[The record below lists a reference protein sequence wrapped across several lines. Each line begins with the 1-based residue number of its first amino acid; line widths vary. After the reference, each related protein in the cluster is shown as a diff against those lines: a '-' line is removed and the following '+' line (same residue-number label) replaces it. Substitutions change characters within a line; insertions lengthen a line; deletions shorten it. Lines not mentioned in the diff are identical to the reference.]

1 MAEAEKLGE
10 VGNMPHPQCATAM
23 NGEKSVIKGN
33 NSLPS
38 SRGGDAGSLRFFCGN
53 KVIARTDGNKLDVN
67 RFCN

>member
-23 NGEKSVIKGN
+23 NGEKSVIKGEQFT
-33 NSLPS
+33 SIITG
-38 SRGGDAGSLRFFCGN
+38 RRCWQFEVFCGN